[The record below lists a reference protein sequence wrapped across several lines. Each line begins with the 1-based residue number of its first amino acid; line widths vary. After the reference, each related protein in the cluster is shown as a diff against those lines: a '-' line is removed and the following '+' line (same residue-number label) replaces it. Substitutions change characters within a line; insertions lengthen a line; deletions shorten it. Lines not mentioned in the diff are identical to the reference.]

1 MSTDPASGP
10 EVLLS
15 GRGLVRRFG
24 ERAAVAGVDIDLR
37 AGECLVILGPNG
49 AGKSTLMR
57 IAATLL
63 RPDAGTLEVC
73 GHPCPERADRA
84 RGRIGVLGHEPMLYR
99 DLTAAQ
105 NLEFFADLHG
115 LSGARERVMDAL
127 ERVGLLTRTHDPVR
141 TFSRGMAQ
149 RLGLARVL
157 LPDPDLL
164 LLDEPHAGLDAQGVA
179 LLDAELRRRR
189 PGRAV
194 LLVTHEVERGVG
206 LADRVMVMRNGR
218 CVLDESADG
227 ADPAAFRARY
237 EELIA

>member
-1 MSTDPASGP
+1 MSDDRAAGPAL
-10 EVLLS
+10 LLS

-37 AGECLVILGPNG
+37 AGQCLVMLGPNG
-49 AGKSTLMR
+49 AGKSTLLR

-115 LSGARERVMDAL
+115 LSDGRTRVMDAL
-127 ERVGLLTRTHDPVR
+127 ERVGLLARTHDAVR

-157 LPDPDLL
+157 LADPDLL

-179 LLDAELRRRR
+179 LLDEELRRDR

-194 LLVTHEVERGVG
+194 LLVTHEVERGMG
-206 LADRVMVMRNGR
+206 LADRVMVMRAGR
-218 CVLDESADG
+218 CVLDEPAAAS
-227 ADPAAFRARY
+227 DPAGFRARY
-237 EELIA
+237 EELIR